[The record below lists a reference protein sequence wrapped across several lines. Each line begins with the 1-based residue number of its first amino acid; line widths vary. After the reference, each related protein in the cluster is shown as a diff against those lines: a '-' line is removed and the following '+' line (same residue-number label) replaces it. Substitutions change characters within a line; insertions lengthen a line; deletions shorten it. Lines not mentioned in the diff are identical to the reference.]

1 MTTNMKTDEGI
12 AKDVVDSLYWD
23 SRVDASKVA
32 VIVEDGIVTL
42 SGTVSSFSERA
53 AVLEDAWVI
62 TGVQD
67 VKNKLQVDFRTEV
80 PSDREIKSNIE
91 RAITW
96 DNDLY
101 PFDIQLSV
109 ETGWVTLEGTVDA
122 FWKKVRA
129 EDLAFSMRGM
139 VGVTNKIAVVPT
151 QTIADENI
159 AESIVNALDRNVNV
173 NVDNINVYVE
183 NGIVSLNGTVPSWS
197 AKRAAYDTARYT
209 SGVKEVNDQ
218 IKVRLREETLQG

>member
-1 MTTNMKTDEGI
+1 MAPRMKTDEGI

-32 VIVEDGIVTL
+32 VTVNEGIVSL
-42 SGTVSSFSERA
+42 SGTVSSYSERA
-53 AVLEDAWVI
+53 AALEDAWII

-67 VKNKLQVDFRTEV
+67 VKNQLQVDFRTEV
-80 PSDREIKSNIE
+80 PSDSEIKSNIE
-91 RAITW
+91 QAFTW

-101 PFDIQLSV
+101 PFDIQISV

-129 EDLAFSMRGM
+129 EDLAFSMRGATR
-139 VGVTNKIAVVPT
+139 VTNKIVVVPT
-151 QTIADENI
+151 QTIADEKI

-173 NVDNINVYVE
+173 NVDNINVAVE
-183 NGIVSLNGTVPSWS
+183 NGTVALNGTVPSWS
-197 AKRAAYDTARYT
+197 AKQAAYDTARYT
-209 SGVKEVNDQ
+209 LGVKEVKDQ
-218 IKVRLREETLQG
+218 VAVRLR

>member
-1 MTTNMKTDEGI
+1 MAPRMKTDEGI

-32 VIVEDGIVTL
+32 VTVNEGIVSL
-42 SGTVSSFSERA
+42 SGTVSSYSERA
-53 AVLEDAWVI
+53 AALEDAWII

-67 VKNKLQVDFRTEV
+67 VKNQLQVDFRTEV
-80 PSDREIKSNIE
+80 PSDSEIKSNIE
-91 RAITW
+91 QAFTW

-101 PFDIQLSV
+101 PFDIQISV

-129 EDLAFSMRGM
+129 EDLAFSMRGATK
-139 VGVTNKIAVVPT
+139 VTNKIVVVPT
-151 QTIADENI
+151 QTIADEKI

-173 NVDNINVYVE
+173 NVDNINVAVE
-183 NGIVSLNGTVPSWS
+183 NGTVALNGTVPSWS
-197 AKRAAYDTARYT
+197 AKQAAYDTARYT
-209 SGVKEVNDQ
+209 LGVKEVKDQ
-218 IKVRLREETLQG
+218 VAVRLR